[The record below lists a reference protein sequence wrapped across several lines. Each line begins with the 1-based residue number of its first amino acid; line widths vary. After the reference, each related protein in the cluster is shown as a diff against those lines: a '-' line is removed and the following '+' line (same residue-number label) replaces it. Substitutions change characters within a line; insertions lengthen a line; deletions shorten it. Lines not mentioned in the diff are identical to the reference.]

1 MTTRGI
7 LRLETIE
14 GTGLRFGARFA
25 SGRGTTFDS
34 GSEVATADPVEHL
47 LGALAACEAIDVIE
61 ILRKKRLEVT
71 AYEVVLEGERA
82 PDPPRRFLSM
92 TLVHRITGIG
102 IPAPAV
108 EQAVRLSEEKY
119 CSVRWTLDPQMP
131 LQNRWEIVEAD

>member
-1 MTTRGI
+1 MNMHGI
-7 LRLETIE
+7 LRLETVE

-25 SGRGTTFDS
+25 SGHETTFDS
-34 GSEVATADPVEHL
+34 GTDATAANPVEHL
-47 LGALAACEAIDVIE
+47 LGALAACEAMDVIE

-71 AYEVVLEGERA
+71 AYEVVLEGERS

-92 TLVHRITGIG
+92 TLVHRVTGRG
-102 IPAPAV
+102 IPESAL

-131 LQNRWEIVEAD
+131 VANRWEIVEAD

>member
-1 MTTRGI
+1 MTTHGI

-34 GSEVATADPVEHL
+34 GPEVATADPVEHL

-71 AYEVVLEGERA
+71 AYEVVMEGERS
-82 PDPPRRFLSM
+82 PDPPRRFLSV
-92 TLVHRITGIG
+92 TLVHRVTGRG
-102 IPAPAV
+102 IPPAAL
-108 EQAVRLSEEKY
+108 EQAVRLSEERY
-119 CSVRWTLDPQMP
+119 CSVRWTLDPQLP
-131 LQNRWEIVEAD
+131 VANRWEVREAD